1 MMMTPIG
8 EQRLMGRGMRENE
21 AKPIWVGWARNYYEQ
36 GKMKI
41 SVCFPVSKTVG
52 VGPVID

>member
-1 MMMTPIG
+1 MTPIG
-8 EQRLMGRGMRENE
+8 EQWLMARGMRENE

-41 SVCFPVSKTVG
+41 SVCFPVSNTVG
-52 VGPVID
+52 VGSVIE